1 MVLRARAVLS
11 SVLALSLVVSQAVPA
26 VSAVDA
32 LTKADYEACQSRDDG
47 AFRAAVENITQL
59 ALKNSLASF
68 DTKAAVAEAWRAN
81 GLDETIDKRV
91 DLAVAEISS
100 ETSWAELLK
109 SLANSAKAQELAKA
123 VAERVYRSQAIKTG
137 LEAVANDTGKKLGT
151 SLEFA
156 SQDAAGPAITC
167 VKTFLGSRYGTAVS
181 SAVTGRAEKEF
192 GIDSTKGKA
201 SISPGSVVSQ
211 SSEGIAGAA
220 ILLVRRQLVN
230 MTERIGARI
239 VGSVLSRLVSVAAGG
254 VGAVLIAKDIWDLR
268 TGVLPIIANE
278 MKSKATKE
286 QVQAELAK
294 SISDQIGDH
303 VKEIA
308 SKSAQHIVEI
318 WQDFRRAHLKSLD
331 LADRNEAFRT
341 FLDLT
346 KPVNLPRLDEV
357 VGLVL
362 ASEGEPAVT
371 KRLSDG
377 TLDSAVNR
385 MPAPGMDIARET
397 RSVETGLKW
406 TAVSGDLLPKVAEL
420 ELHRRANPDDYTRV
434 SLGQLMALDD
444 KISIQRLSSLKRDAR
459 ETLFE
464 LDTVELKPLAR
475 ALSETELGTLS
486 GYLTGLDKRPRERVL
501 RAIASSPG
509 KMRILASAR
518 VRDAVLASRDQS
530 SAVDLMLR
538 AGVSSPS
545 DILADARLAFEGQV
559 SPMLIWERH
568 PIAVLSAIIPALIL
582 LLLLRRIIM
591 PARRPKPPRGPKPP
605 HGSTPTPA

>member
-1 MVLRARAVLS
+1 MVLRARAVMS
-11 SVLALSLVVSQAVPA
+11 SVLALSLVITHAQPA
-26 VSAVDA
+26 NAASET
-32 LTKADYEACQSRDDG
+32 LTKADYQSCQSRDDA
-47 AFRAAVENITQL
+47 AFRTAVENITQT

-68 DTKAAVAEAWRAN
+68 DTKSAVADAWRAN

-91 DLAVAEISS
+91 DLAVSEVSS
-100 ETSWAELLK
+100 ETSWAELLQ

-137 LEAVANDTGKKLGT
+137 LETVATDVGRKLGT

-156 SQDAAGPAITC
+156 SLDAAGPAITC
-167 VKTFLGSRYGTAVS
+167 IKAFLGNRYGSAVS
-181 SAVTGRAEKEF
+181 SAVTGEAEKEF
-192 GIDSTKGKA
+192 GIDSNKGKA
-201 SISPGSVVSQ
+201 SISPGSVVAQ

-230 MTERIGARI
+230 MTERIGQRI

-254 VGAVLIAKDIWDLR
+254 VGAVLIAKDIWELR

-278 MKSKATKE
+278 MKSKTTKD
-286 QVQAELAK
+286 QVQTELAK
-294 SISDQIGDH
+294 SISDQIGEH

-308 SKSAQHIVEI
+308 AKSAQHIVEI
-318 WQDFRRAHLKSLD
+318 WQDFRRAHLKTLE
-331 LADRNEAFRT
+331 LADRSEDFRS

-362 ASEGEPAVT
+362 AAEGEPAIA

-385 MPAPGMDIARET
+385 MPVAGMDIARDT

-406 TAVSGDLLPKVAEL
+406 SAVSGDLLPKVVEL
-420 ELHRRANPDDYTRV
+420 ELHRRANPDDFTRV
-434 SLGQLMALDD
+434 SLGQLMGLDD
-444 KISIQRLSSLKRDAR
+444 KISIQRLSNLKREAR

-464 LDTVELKPLAR
+464 LNSADLKPLAR
-475 ALSETELGTLS
+475 ALSESELGTLS
-486 GYLTGLDKRPRERVL
+486 GYLTGLDKKPRERVL
-501 RAIASSPG
+501 RAIASAPG
-509 KMRILASAR
+509 KMRVLASTR

-530 SAVDLMLR
+530 SAVDIMLR
-538 AGVSSPS
+538 ADASSPTN
-545 DILADARLAFEGQV
+545 ILADAKLAFEGQV
-559 SPMLIWERH
+559 SPILIWERH
-568 PIAVLSAIIPALIL
+568 PMAVFAAFIPVLIL
-582 LLLLRRIIM
+582 LLLLRRIFM
-591 PARRPKPPRGPKPP
+591 PSRRPPAGRVPPAGRA
-605 HGSTPTPA
+605 PTAA